1 MAKIMLIRHGETDWN
16 VKEIFR
22 GQMDVPLNETGISQ
36 AKLLAEY
43 LKDIQIEAIYSSPL
57 QRALRTADI
66 IADYHQ
72 MPVKIADGLTD
83 FNYGKWQGLS
93 RETVKERYP
102 GLYEAWLN
110 NQLAKVP
117 GGESLDNVRAR
128 SLSLVK
134 QVVAKYS
141 GIVALVSHRVT
152 NKVLI
157 CALLGLNNSHF
168 WNIKLDNCGITT
180 FLYENRKFIL
190 DKHNDIS
197 FLKPLGRPKLS
208 GF

>member
-1 MAKIMLIRHGETDWN
+1 MTTIMLVRHGETDWN
-16 VKEIFR
+16 VEEIFR
-22 GQMDVPLNETGISQ
+22 GQMDVPLNETGTSQ

-57 QRALRTADI
+57 KRALRTAEI
-66 IADYHQ
+66 IAGYHR
-72 MPVKIADGLTD
+72 VKVEISDGLTD
-83 FNYGKWQGLS
+83 FNYGEWQGLS

-102 GLYEAWLN
+102 GFYDAWLN
-110 NQLAKVP
+110 NQLVKVP

-134 QVVAKYS
+134 QVVAKYK

-157 CALLGLNNSHF
+157 CALLGLDNSHF
-168 WNIKLDNCGITT
+168 WNIKLDNCGVTT
-180 FLYENRKFIL
+180 FLYEDRRFTL
-190 DKHNDIS
+190 DKHNDTS
-197 FLKPLGRPKLS
+197 FLELLGRPKLND
-208 GF
+208 F